1 MGRTP
6 WSGCPLGQDALV
18 PLLAWGLRRLQP
30 SASRPG
36 GRLRTRGSA
45 PQFVPVLGIGKTKR
59 HWALAEY
66 LSQSLIPMALG
77 LVVAIMAS
85 ASYKYLSSCMA
96 GFDIEMRLAA
106 RAMPD
111 YLVPCITT
119 FQHR

>member
-1 MGRTP
+1 
-6 WSGCPLGQDALV
+6 
-18 PLLAWGLRRLQP
+18 
-30 SASRPG
+30 
-36 GRLRTRGSA
+36 
-45 PQFVPVLGIGKTKR
+45 
-59 HWALAEY
+59 
-66 LSQSLIPMALG
+66 MALG